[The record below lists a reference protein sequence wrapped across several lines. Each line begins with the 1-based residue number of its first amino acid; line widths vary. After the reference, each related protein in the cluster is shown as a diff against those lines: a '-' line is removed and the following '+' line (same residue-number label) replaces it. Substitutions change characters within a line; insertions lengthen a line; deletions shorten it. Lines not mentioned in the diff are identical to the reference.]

1 MGRNTTKT
9 INSEKGG
16 KKIMYFVLVF
26 IGICMIY
33 SYPII
38 SIFIISLFLFC
49 NYLFNKNDKQY
60 VRHNRRLRNI
70 KFGINETSKSEYMDE
85 DIYLGG
91 FKK

>member
-9 INSEKGG
+9 IKSKKGG
-16 KKIMYFVLVF
+16 KEIMNFVLVF

-33 SYPII
+33 SYPIL
-38 SIFIISLFLFC
+38 SIFIIGLFLFC
-49 NYLFNKNDKQY
+49 NYLFNKNEEQY
-60 VRHNRRLRNI
+60 IRHNRRLRNI

-91 FKK
+91 LKK